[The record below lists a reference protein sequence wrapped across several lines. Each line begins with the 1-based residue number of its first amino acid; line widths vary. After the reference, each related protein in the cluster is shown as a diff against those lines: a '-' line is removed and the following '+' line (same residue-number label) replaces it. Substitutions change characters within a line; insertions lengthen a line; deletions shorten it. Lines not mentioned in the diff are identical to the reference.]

1 MLAAPALAIVGEVGG
16 ASLIGGEGDEPV
28 LVRPVAARHAEV
40 TAAQASDDLE
50 VFPDV
55 VVEHDPL
62 RPRAL
67 DGGGLGLVG
76 LGMRY
81 DPADVVARV
90 LDQRLCRAI
99 FEVEQDQAG
108 GVGPAR
114 VYEVHL
120 LAVLGEAYGG
130 ARERVLLAPPE
141 EPAPIR
147 VFVVLAQEQVGAAV
161 RR

>member
-1 MLAAPALAIVGEVGG
+1 MLAAPVLAVVGVVGG
-16 ASLIGGEGDEPV
+16 AAFVGREGDDPL
-28 LVRPVAARHAEV
+28 LVYPVAARDTEV
-40 TAAQASDDLE
+40 SAAQAVNYLE

-76 LGMRY
+76 LRVRH

-90 LDQRLCRAI
+90 LDQRLCR
-99 FEVEQDQAG
+99 FTFDVEQDEAG
-108 GVGPAR
+108 GVGSSR

-120 LAVLGEAYGG
+120 LAVLGKADGS
-130 ARERVLLAPPE
+130 ARERVLLAPAE
-141 EPAPIR
+141 
-147 VFVVLAQEQVGAAV
+147 
-161 RR
+161 